1 METAPGNPSRVVIVT
16 GGAKG
21 IGRATCRAFVESGD
35 HVLCLDTDADAGA
48 ALVGAVG
55 GPGDLRFQAAD
66 VTRPEDCR
74 AAAAVALETW
84 GRIDVLVNNA
94 GIQPIDSYV
103 LSHELPESLW
113 DRILDVNL
121 KSAYLLGKEVFPIM
135 QEQAEGGVIVNIA
148 SVQGIQS
155 APLVAAYAASKG
167 GLLSLTRQW
176 ALDYAKFGIRVVAV
190 NPGTI
195 ETPLVAESAEAHGL
209 SMEEARA
216 QGAEN
221 HPIGRVGQPEEIARV
236 IRFVASPEASFMT
249 GESVNVDG
257 GLMAKGA
264 WA

>member
-1 METAPGNPSRVVIVT
+1 METSPENTARVVIVT

-21 IGRATCRAFVESGD
+21 IGRATCLAFLESGD
-35 HVLCLDTDADAGA
+35 RVLCLDTDSEAGEALA
-48 ALVGAVG
+48 AEAGESSE
-55 GPGDLRFQAAD
+55 LRFQKSD

-74 AAAAVALETW
+74 AAVADALESW
-84 GRIDVLVNNA
+84 GRVDVLVNNA
-94 GIQPIDSYV
+94 GIQPIESYV

-121 KSAYLLGKEVFPIM
+121 KAAYLLAKEVLPVM
-135 QEQAEGGVIVNIA
+135 QRQPDGGVVVNVA
-148 SVQGIQS
+148 SVQGLQS

-176 ALDYAKFGIRVVAV
+176 ALDYANSGIRVVAV

-209 SMEEARA
+209 SLEEARA

-236 IRFVASPEASFMT
+236 IRFVAGPEASFMT
-249 GESVNVDG
+249 GEFVNVDG